1 MRHIRVQEEG
11 GKEGV
16 ADPHRSKVEWVNL
29 LPAGKFR
36 RIQMQQQ
43 QMSNAG
49 EVSNFGSR
57 RMWRPN
63 NSGGATK
70 ICHLGEVYWIRR
82 KSQKRQDPEDDDDLV
97 RLLLLTLHLSFLLP
111 KMTNKEKRQKTPS
124 PLTSD
129 KGRTAICHQ
138 GNKAPGMAK
147 SNVFHKYDFRV
158 FFLFSLCSKYP
169 PTYPNTE
176 WSI

>member
-1 MRHIRVQEEG
+1 M
-11 GKEGV
+11 
-16 ADPHRSKVEWVNL
+16 

-49 EVSNFGSR
+49 EESNFGSR

-82 KSQKRQDPEDDDDLV
+82 KGQKRQDPEDDDDLV
-97 RLLLLTLHLSFLLP
+97 YLLLLILHLSLEP
-111 KMTNKEKRQKTPS
+111 KMRESKKRQKPPS
-124 PLTSD
+124 PVT
-129 KGRTAICHQ
+129 KGE
-138 GNKAPGMAK
+138 M
-147 SNVFHKYDFRV
+147 
-158 FFLFSLCSKYP
+158 
-169 PTYPNTE
+169 
-176 WSI
+176 